1 MRIPAERL
9 ILPSGRTVGHRLP
22 EVTGPVDQQSV
33 RGGLRELAD
42 VVHNQTGRRSWAILG
57 ELDRPDDFDS
67 EDRIGMMRW
76 VVSHDELGRLAVR
89 LDIGQII
96 CVGTSR
102 AVHGLH
108 QGAVMEGSWGSEA
121 VLVSEPAR
129 ALDILDAQL
138 GEHDVVLVMGGRE
151 LGLPE
156 SMIGGLAHRQESSA
170 EEPDAEIAGTR
181 ASDSTGEDF

>member
-1 MRIPAERL
+1 MTD
-9 ILPSGRTVGHRLP
+9 GRAVGHRLP
-22 EVTGPVDQQSV
+22 DAGGPVDQKAV
-33 RGGLRELAD
+33 RAGLRELAD
-42 VVHNQTGRRSWAILG
+42 VVHAEPGRRSWAILG
-57 ELDRPDDFDS
+57 ELDRPDDFDP
-67 EDRIGMMRW
+67 EDRLAMTRW

-102 AVHGLH
+102 AMHGLH

-121 VLVSEPAR
+121 LLVSGPAQ

-151 LGLPE
+151 LGLSASLTGAVGSPE
-156 SMIGGLAHRQESSA
+156 ISGANDSGAT
-170 EEPDAEIAGTR
+170 IAGDTT
-181 ASDSTGEDF
+181 SDSTGEDI